1 MACQPDQV
9 VDRSELTRL
18 WPLFGLRVRT
28 PVLELR
34 YPDDRDLAALA
45 GLSGDIHDD
54 DFLPFSGTWSLLPD
68 SERERAVLQ
77 YHWGRRGDFSAASWR
92 LELVAVVDGEVVG
105 TQGAIATD
113 FAITRTLETGSWLGR
128 AHQGK
133 GLGKEM
139 RAAILHLAFDGLG
152 ALRADTGAVE
162 GNAASLAVTARM
174 GYQANGDSIDATNG
188 VRTRLLRFTLER
200 DAWLRARRDDIEVVG
215 LAPCLELFGLG
226 PSPDDAIA

>member
-1 MACQPDQV
+1 MD
-9 VDRSELTRL
+9 DRSELTRF

-34 YPDDRDLAALA
+34 YPDDHDLTALAA
-45 GLSGDIHDD
+45 LSGDIHDD

-68 SERERAVLQ
+68 GERERAVLQ
-77 YHWGRRGDFSAASWR
+77 YHWGRRGDFSAERWR
-92 LELVAVVDGEVVG
+92 LELVAVVDGQVVG
-105 TQGAIATD
+105 TQGAIAQD
-113 FAITRTLETGSWLGR
+113 FPITRTLETGSWLGR

-139 RAAILHLAFDGLG
+139 RAAILHLAFEGLG

-174 GYQANGDSIDATNG
+174 GYHANGDSIDATNG
-188 VRTRLLRFTLER
+188 VRTRLLRFTLDRE
-200 DAWLRARRDDIEVVG
+200 AWLLSRRDDIELVG
-215 LAPCLELFGLG
+215 LEPCRELFGLG
-226 PSPDDAIA
+226 PSGGDAIA

>member
-1 MACQPDQV
+1 MERAD
-9 VDRSELTRL
+9 LAGL

-34 YPDDRDLAALA
+34 YPDDHDLAALA
-45 GLSGDIHDD
+45 SLSGDIHDD

-68 SERERAVLQ
+68 GERERAVLQ

-92 LELVAVVDGEVVG
+92 LELVVVVDGEVVG
-105 TQGAIATD
+105 TQGAIASD
-113 FAITRTLETGSWLGR
+113 YAITRTLETGSWLGR

-139 RAAILHLAFDGLG
+139 RAAILHLAFEGLG

-215 LAPCLELFGLG
+215 LEPCLELFGLG
-226 PSPDDAIA
+226 TSPGDEIA